1 MMNLGG
7 NDGTVGLNMKPGRL
21 LELRD
26 FLLESRDKGLLVI
39 PADTEIEVMELPLG
53 DVLVNQKELELIE
66 SQGGTN
72 VNGH

>member
-1 MMNLGG
+1 MGKAMIVVRVPETEIN
-7 NDGTVGLNMKPGRL
+7 RL
-21 LELRD
+21 RELRD
-26 FLLESRDKGLLVI
+26 LLLESRDKGLLVI

-53 DVLVNQKELELIE
+53 DVLVEPKEAFLLE